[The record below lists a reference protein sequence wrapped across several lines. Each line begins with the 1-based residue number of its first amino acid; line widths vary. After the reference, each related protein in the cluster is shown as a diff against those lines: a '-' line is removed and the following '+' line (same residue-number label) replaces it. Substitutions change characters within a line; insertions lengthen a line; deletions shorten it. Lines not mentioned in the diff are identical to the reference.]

1 MERHTMRNPL
11 KNFNPLP
18 LVGEQ
23 MWRQRPD
30 RAGEMYDN
38 VVILDVRQTL
48 RGQLSWEEYEEE
60 R

>member
-1 MERHTMRNPL
+1 MERHDMRNPL

-23 MWRQRPD
+23 MCRQCPD
-30 RAGEMYDN
+30 RVGDIYDN
-38 VVILDVRQTL
+38 ISILDVRQAL
-48 RGQLSWEEYEEE
+48 RVQLNWEEYEEE

>member
-23 MWRQRPD
+23 MIRQCPD
-30 RAGEMYDN
+30 RVGDMYDN
-38 VVILDVRQTL
+38 VVILDVRQAL
-48 RGQLSWEEYEEE
+48 RRQLNWEEYEEE